1 MFRLRSAAI
10 LRRSALAAA
19 TGAGV
24 ALVGVSF
31 ANIASLDGD
40 LQAAVQQPPPAVQE
54 RAVSYVPDS
63 PRPCER
69 DAPRRSDR
77 RPQSQAESSLRY

>member
-1 MFRLRSAAI
+1 MFGLRSAAI

-40 LQAAVQQPPPAVQE
+40 LQAAVQQQPPPAIQE

-63 PRPCER
+63 PRACER
-69 DAPRRSDR
+69 DSSSPRTAP
-77 RPQSQAESSLRY
+77 ESTQRF

>member
-1 MFRLRSAAI
+1 MFGLRSAAI

-31 ANIASLDGD
+31 ANIASLDAD
-40 LQAAVQQPPPAVQE
+40 LRAAVPPPPIVQE
-54 RAVSYVPDS
+54 RAVSYAPDS
-63 PRPCER
+63 PRACSPDR
-69 DAPRRSDR
+69 HRTPPRTATEP
-77 RPQSQAESSLRY
+77 PQRW

>member
-40 LQAAVQQPPPAVQE
+40 LQAAVEHPPPAVQE
-54 RAVSYVPDS
+54 RAVSYAPDA

-69 DAPRRSDR
+69 DASRSPDQPT
-77 RPQSQAESSLRY
+77 RPKLRY